1 MNFEYESYPI
11 GRIAAGPV
19 LNKTDSEAVVAATKE
34 MNHALRPLFEA
45 FEPFLD
51 VVGKDNIGSMLGYQ
65 SIVGDLIAAVETVV
79 QEGQKNRVERQKVK
93 HAKIVEELKADL
105 LDGVR

>member
-45 FEPFLD
+45 FEPFVD
-51 VVGKDNIGSMLGYQ
+51 VVGKDNIGSMLSYQ
-65 SIVGDLIAAVETVV
+65 SIVGDLITAVESIV
-79 QEGQKNRVERQKVK
+79 QEGQKNRVEAQKLK
-93 HAKIVEELKADL
+93 HTKIVEELRADL
-105 LDGVR
+105 LSGVR